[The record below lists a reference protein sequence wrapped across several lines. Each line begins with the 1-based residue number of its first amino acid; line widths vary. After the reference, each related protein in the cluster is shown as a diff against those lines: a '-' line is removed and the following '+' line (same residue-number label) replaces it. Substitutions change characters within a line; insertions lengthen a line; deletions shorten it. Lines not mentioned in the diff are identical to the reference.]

1 MTFVNSFPISQL
13 GLVEDIRLYVGN
25 VPDYMAS
32 YHHLTINL
40 ISIVEAEDIGYY
52 RQNLQQVVDYI
63 PSGNNKIEAMLK
75 ERERKEF
82 AKKKEEEKRK

>member
-13 GLVEDIRLYVGN
+13 GLVEDIRFYVGN

-40 ISIVEAEDIGYY
+40 ISIVEAEDIGYQ
-52 RQNLQQVVDYI
+52 QNLQQVVDYI